1 MFSEKEYSQ
10 QRREMLQKQIIPRKI
25 TSQAVL
31 QSIAKVPRHRFI
43 PEDFLSQAYR
53 DHPLPIGL
61 QQTISQPY
69 MVAWMTELCRPEFS
83 SEKILEI
90 GTGCG
95 YQTAV
100 LAEIWSEVYTI
111 EILSELSQETQ
122 ERLKSLGYRNI
133 RFQIGN
139 GIEGWKGNKGSK
151 GSKESKEK
159 QLFDAI
165 IVTAASPN
173 VPQKLFKQLKP
184 TGRIVIPIGD
194 SSQYLCSI
202 FHRSDGWEIE
212 KHGRVR
218 FVPMQ

>member
-10 QRREMLQKQIIPRKI
+10 QRKEMLQKQIISRQI

-31 QSIAKVPRHRFI
+31 QSIAKVPRHRFV
-43 PEDFLSQAYR
+43 PEDLLSQAYR

-69 MVAWMTELCRPEFS
+69 IVAWMTELCRPEFS

-111 EILSELSQETQ
+111 EILSDLSQAAQ

-139 GIEGWKGNKGSK
+139 GIEGWNGI
-151 GSKESKEK
+151 EK
-159 QLFDAI
+159 SRERQLFDAI
-165 IVTAASPN
+165 IVTAASPD
-173 VPQKLFKQLKP
+173 VPQGLFKQLKP

-194 SSQYLCSI
+194 SCQYLCCI
-202 FHRSDGWEIE
+202 FRKADEWEIE
-212 KHGRVR
+212 RHGRVR
-218 FVPMQ
+218 FVPIQMQK